1 MERKY
6 RIPMAVATVLILG
19 VLATNS
25 VEAASSIQRALVLA
39 NVASLPVK
47 AAEPLIPKSVEEIRA
62 SPLSW
67 SRPMSQAALSLST
80 SEEPAPEEMPDEA
93 EELRKAVPSDYEEA
107 EAQVRPL
114 TNRFLMWTHDL
125 EHIMWGYYRNGFF
138 VGTDNLGK
146 RSWGIYGNGFF
157 AGFYDGEFFWGKYNN
172 GIWKA
177 VDLFGE
183 KLTHGRFVVYPRAA
197 VQATAPTNL
206 P

>member
-25 VEAASSIQRALVLA
+25 VEAASSIQRALVSA

-47 AAEPLIPKSVEEIRA
+47 AAEPLIQKSVEEIKA

-67 SRPMSQAALSLST
+67 SRPMSQTALSLST

-183 KLTHGRFVVYPRAA
+183 KLTHGRFVVYPRAT